1 MNVSIEPAVL
11 VGFCLVLVRA
21 TAWTMICPPFN
32 APAIPL
38 RVRGGFAV
46 GIAFL
51 LAKQMG
57 AQVQSFTTASL
68 IVSLVTQMIAGFAL
82 GFVIFALFS
91 VVQTAGELI
100 DLQVGFSMG
109 AVLDPL
115 SGNNSTPIGRFHQLL
130 GLAMLFAINGHVII
144 VRAFLRSVQVAPL
157 GHINTAA
164 LASALTKI
172 VGMLVGAA
180 IEIALPILAALFCSE
195 LAIGFL
201 GKAAPQLNL
210 MVIGFAVKTL
220 IAFGLLATMFS
231 MLPESVDSL
240 VGQGIRTALSVFRG

>member
-1 MNVSIEPAVL
+1 M
-11 VGFCLVLVRA
+11 
-21 TAWTMICPPFN
+21 
-32 APAIPL
+32 
-38 RVRGGFAV
+38 
-46 GIAFL
+46 
-51 LAKQMG
+51 
-57 AQVQSFTTASL
+57 
-68 IVSLVTQMIAGFAL
+68 
-82 GFVIFALFS
+82 
-91 VVQTAGELI
+91 
-100 DLQVGFSMG
+100 
-109 AVLDPL
+109 
-115 SGNNSTPIGRFHQLL
+115 
-130 GLAMLFAINGHVII
+130 II

-201 GKAAPQLNL
+201 GKAAPQLNR

-220 IAFGLLATMFS
+220 IAFGLLATMFA

>member
-115 SGNNSTPIGRFHQLL
+115 SGNNSTPI
-130 GLAMLFAINGHVII
+130 
-144 VRAFLRSVQVAPL
+144 VRAWLRSVQVAPL